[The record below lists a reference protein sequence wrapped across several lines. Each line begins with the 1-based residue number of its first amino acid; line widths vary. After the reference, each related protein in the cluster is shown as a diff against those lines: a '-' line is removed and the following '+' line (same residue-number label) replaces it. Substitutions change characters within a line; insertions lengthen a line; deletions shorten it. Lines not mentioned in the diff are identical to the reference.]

1 MNVAVLG
8 ATESGRAVAGWCAC
22 MGMTVRL
29 YGEDANIVMDSIDAI
44 ERQYGV
50 EASDT
55 VDGTTGREAAVS
67 GADFVVDAT
76 NEDTAERRVLLADLE
91 SFIDEDTVVVIGDR
105 HSTITAVAAG
115 LRRPGRAIGVHVID
129 TDQPSVIEVI
139 IAEQTT
145 FEARERTTDF
155 VGSVGGTPLIVRDT
169 PGFTTTRLDLA
180 TIAEAVRMV
189 EDGVASVRDIDR
201 ALELGR
207 DHPIG
212 PLGLAD
218 QLGLDSVLDA
228 LEALALDLGGR
239 FDPPDLLFEKVT
251 DGDLGR
257 QTGTGF
263 YEWENSERSGPAEP
277 NPTIEA
283 RTDTLDAPEDR

>member
-8 ATESGRAVAGWCAC
+8 ATETGRAVAGRCAHATT
-22 MGMTVRL
+22 TVRL
-29 YGEDANIVMDSIDAI
+29 YDEDANVVMDSIDAI

-55 VDGTTGREAAVS
+55 VDGTTGRAAAVS
-67 GADFVVDAT
+67 GADVVVDAT
-76 NEDTAERRVLLADLE
+76 SEDTADRRALLADIE
-91 SFIDEDTVVVIGDR
+91 STVDDDTVVVINDR

-115 LRRPGRAIGVHVID
+115 LRRPGRAIGVHVVD
-129 TDQPSVIEVI
+129 SAQPSVIEVI

-145 FEARERTTDF
+145 SATRERTIDF
-155 VGSVGGTPLIVRDT
+155 VESIGGTPLVVRDT
-169 PGFTTTRLDLA
+169 PGFATTRLDLA
-180 TIAEAVRMV
+180 TIAEAIRMV
-189 EDGVASVRDIDR
+189 EDGVASIPDIDR

-218 QLGLDSVLDA
+218 QLGLDSVLDT

-263 YEWENSERSGPAEP
+263 YEWENGKRSGPAEP